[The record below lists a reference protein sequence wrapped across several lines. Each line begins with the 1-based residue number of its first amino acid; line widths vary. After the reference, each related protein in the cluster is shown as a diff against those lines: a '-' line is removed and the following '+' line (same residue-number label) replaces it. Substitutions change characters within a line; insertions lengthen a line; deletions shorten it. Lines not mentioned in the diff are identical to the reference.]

1 MARPAG
7 GPGKDESSFSQLF
20 QAGHLGM
27 GSSEGRGFPRDPG
40 WGLWAHPKSALPMA
54 AELSAPERSRAA
66 GAGRGAWQGAIRATP
81 SRDRGARRE
90 AASRRSSGPGH
101 WSGNCAGGPQEGHP
115 QKTDPL
121 PRPPASGF
129 PICRDRA
136 GQRGRGRALW
146 RSPPPC
152 SQRPR
157 PRAPG
162 RRGRRGWGE
171 GQTLGVHPLAEADPS
186 GLHVGV
192 EKGPEGWKVEAHPA
206 AIKGSPH
213 PAGAGRT
220 LGVGVLPA
228 RVATLSSAG
237 ELKTR

>member
-136 GQRGRGRALW
+136 GQGGEGGPSGEARPPAHKGRGLERRAD
-146 RSPPPC
+146 
-152 SQRPR
+152 
-157 PRAPG
+157 AG
-162 RRGRRGWGE
+162 G
-171 GQTLGVHPLAEADPS
+171 
-186 GLHVGV
+186 
-192 EKGPEGWKVEAHPA
+192 
-206 AIKGSPH
+206 
-213 PAGAGRT
+213 GAGGKGRHSGCT
-220 LGVGVLPA
+220 P
-228 RVATLSSAG
+228 
-237 ELKTR
+237 